1 MAGKQLLDIKFTGQK
16 VMLERINFLVK
27 HFPAQ
32 MGKANLE
39 TAEEVRDIARRNI
52 QSLEAVDTG
61 DLHDSIGIASKD
73 QGLRAAV
80 GSTAHYAPYIEFG
93 TRPHF
98 PPLAPIRAWCE
109 RRGLPASAA
118 FPIARKISILGTPER
133 PFLYPAAAHAARGHA
148 ARVRELYRALTA
160 QLPGKV

>member
-80 GSTAHYAPYIEFG
+80 GSTAWW
-93 TRPHF
+93 RPCS
-98 PPLAPIRAWCE
+98 R
-109 RRGLPASAA
+109 
-118 FPIARKISILGTPER
+118 
-133 PFLYPAAAHAARGHA
+133 
-148 ARVRELYRALTA
+148 
-160 QLPGKV
+160 